1 MGLFDDVKKSFE
13 KAGEELS
20 KTINTE
26 SEKAS
31 LSLKNNQLKDSINDK
46 YKEIGK
52 KFYEAN
58 RELPPE
64 EYSELFK
71 SIEENNKKI
80 EENNK
85 KLEELKSKS

>member
-31 LSLKNNQLKDSINDK
+31 LSLKNNQLKDSTLD
-46 YKEIGK
+46 E
-52 KFYEAN
+52 
-58 RELPPE
+58 R
-64 EYSELFK
+64 
-71 SIEENNKKI
+71 
-80 EENNK
+80 
-85 KLEELKSKS
+85 